1 VTPERAI
8 ARLRGFCE
16 DRERRHAEHGQRGG
30 VPYLTVPEIRAIVDD
45 VEIEEEAVLRI
56 TEREAAWILGRWT
69 AEKADLAARA
79 LAEHAHAERAAGR
92 EDTATQ
98 ALDLA
103 DEIVEASR

>member
-1 VTPERAI
+1 MTPERAL
-8 ARLRGFCE
+8 ARLRGFVE
-16 DRERRHAEHGQRGG
+16 DRERRHAEHGDAAPA
-30 VPYLTVPEIRAIVDD
+30 VLSTEEIRAVLDD
-45 VEIEEEAVLRI
+45 VDLETEPVLRI
-56 TEREAAWILGRWT
+56 TEREAEWILGRWT
-69 AEKADLAARA
+69 PEKADLAARA